1 MGGSKRTRRQKR
13 ALSERQAYWL
23 ACGAVLLVVT
33 GVVGLALYLVFG
45 GPSEPVRVAERF
57 LSRLA
62 EGRANDAYDDA
73 AQSLR
78 RRKTPD
84 MLRLELRHLGLVSYA
99 RSSWPMVSVGDDE
112 ATLEGDVTTRT
123 GEVVALVVTLVREEE
138 RWRVL
143 AVSPA
148 AVESG
153 GEQPDEP

>member
-1 MGGSKRTRRQKR
+1 M
-13 ALSERQAYWL
+13 
-23 ACGAVLLVVT
+23 VN
-33 GVVGLALYLVFG
+33 VG
-45 GPSEPVRVAERF
+45 
-57 LSRLA
+57 
-62 EGRANDAYDDA
+62 ND
-73 AQSLR
+73 
-78 RRKTPD
+78 K
-84 MLRLELRHLGLVSYA
+84 
-99 RSSWPMVSVGDDE
+99 

>member
-23 ACGAVLLVVT
+23 ACGAALLIVA

-99 RSSWPMVSVGDDE
+99 RSSWPMVNVGNDK

-148 AVESG
+148 ATDSG